1 MLKNIFISLQTLL
14 ERIGALYLMY
24 AMYFK
29 QPTKEYC
36 KYRFTLTDWNEI
48 TKFYNQIHV
57 EANFIQ
63 ARMIFWRLWKANA
76 FRFVESDMEYGLES
90 TMTVNNRNEKLA
102 NFQKVTPHII
112 DTVATIKDGSTGLLT
127 SMDIIQAGY
136 NEMKEHLAKTNE
148 NCAGLKASVL
158 ANEIANEIEKFENIF
173 VTAIPTRRHKSQR
186 KCEQQPNQHDTF
198 DDDESSNEYNDLD
211 DSATGSDSNYEP
223 NDDCADESDTNCY
236 SIGVKRI
243 YLKRKAMNRTAKS
256 LIHGSSYSENEMN
269 LDKDEAFPSPQ
280 KSAKQISPSPR
291 KRRKLSSSPKKTVQ
305 KSPIKIMSSS
315 ADEGS
320 SPVKARAIRKV
331 DFDDERGI
339 YRITPAVSTQN
350 KARNSKNSAVK
361 KQFDDTTYVFFWMNS
376 LLELFFYYRNVLHI
390 SVCFLFPG
398 KSMLN

>member
-36 KYRFTLTDWNEI
+36 KYRFTITDWNEI

-76 FRFVESDMEYGLES
+76 FRFVESDIEYGLES

-102 NFQKVTPHII
+102 NFQKVAPHIT
-112 DTVATIKDGSTGLLT
+112 DTISTIKDGTTGLLT

-148 NCAGLKASVL
+148 NCAGLRASVL
-158 ANEIANEIEKFENIF
+158 ANEISNEIEKFENIF
-173 VTAIPTRRHKSQR
+173 VTTIPTRRHKNRR
-186 KCEQQPNQHDTF
+186 KCEQQLNEHDTF
-198 DDDESSNEYNDLD
+198 DDDESLNEYNDLD
-211 DSATGSDSNYEP
+211 DSVTGSDSNYEP
-223 NDDCADESDTNCY
+223 NDEPNDGCTDESETNCY

-256 LIHGSSYSENEMN
+256 LIHGSSYSESEMN
-269 LDKDEAFPSPQ
+269 LDKGEASPSPQ
-280 KSAKQISPSPR
+280 KSAKKKSPSPR
-291 KRRKLSSSPKKTVQ
+291 KKRKLNSSPRKTAQ
-305 KSPIKIMSSS
+305 TSPIKIMSSS

-339 YRITPAVSTQN
+339 YRITSAVSTQN
-350 KARNSKNSAVK
+350 KARNAKNSAVK
-361 KQFDDTTYVFFWMNS
+361 KQFDNTTLYVLSITIYFFFK
-376 LLELFFYYRNVLHI
+376 FFNRD
-390 SVCFLFPG
+390 SFT
-398 KSMLN
+398 